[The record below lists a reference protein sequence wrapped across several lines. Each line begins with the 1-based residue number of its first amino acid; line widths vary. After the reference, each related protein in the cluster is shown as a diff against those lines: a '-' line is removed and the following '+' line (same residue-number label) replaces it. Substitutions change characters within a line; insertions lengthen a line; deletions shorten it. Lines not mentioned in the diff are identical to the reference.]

1 MSTQLPPL
9 FQGLNDV
16 DAYTG
21 LRACEERVVAP
32 GDVVI
37 RAGEPARGLICVID
51 AELEVR
57 AGDQVVGRIGPG
69 DIVGEM
75 ALFEEGVRNASV
87 VATAPGKVLVLLRPA
102 YERLRDVVHP
112 LAINI
117 ERHAVR
123 QQMARQRAL
132 SDKIAALLAGE
143 PAPFSRPSERFFAAL
158 RALFGYGGMTVAEQ
172 VDAFAALA
180 RSPLL
185 ADAPSEALVA
195 VAKSFK
201 GAAFDPGH
209 VLCVE
214 GEVGDAMY
222 FLARGEIEVVVAADD
237 GQVKKLATLKPGAVF
252 GLLSLADDV
261 PRMATCVARTPVVVL
276 TIERQGFKDL
286 VDETG
291 LAGSTFRRAILR
303 SLSEQITYANQQLT
317 KHAPAAKE
325 DVDHARLG
333 VVAHPVSQP

>member
-1 MSTQLPPL
+1 MSTSLPPL
-9 FQGLNDV
+9 FQGMNDV
-16 DAYTG
+16 DAVTG

-37 RAGEPARGLICVID
+37 RAGEPARGLICVVD
-51 AELEVR
+51 AALEVR
-57 AGDQVVGRIGPG
+57 AGDQVVGRVGPG
-69 DIVGEM
+69 GIVGEM
-75 ALFEEGVRNASV
+75 ALFEEGVRTASV
-87 VATAPGKVLVLLRPA
+87 VATSAGRVLVLLRPA

-112 LAINI
+112 LAMNI

-132 SDKIAALLAGE
+132 SDRIAGLLANE

-172 VDAFAALA
+172 VDAIAALA

-185 ADAPSEALVA
+185 ADAPRDALVA

-201 GAAFDPGH
+201 GAAFEAGH

-222 FLARGEIEVVVAADD
+222 FLAKGDVEVVVAAAE
-237 GQVKKLATLKPGAVF
+237 GGVKKLATLKPGAVF
-252 GLLSLADDV
+252 GLLSLADDQ
-261 PRMATCVARTPVVVL
+261 PRMATCVARTGVVVL
-276 TIERQGFKDL
+276 AIERQGFKDL

-291 LAGSTFRRAILR
+291 LAGSTFRRALLR
-303 SLSEQITYANQQLT
+303 SLSEQINYANQQLAR
-317 KHAPAAKE
+317 HAPVETE
-325 DVDHARLG
+325 DVDHARVG
-333 VVAHPVSQP
+333 VVAHPISQP